1 METPLA
7 GVRIVLTGVS
17 RGVGLAAARLLLDNG
32 AELIGV
38 ARDADRL
45 ELATSELQERAPGQF
60 VGVCADVSANGA
72 PAEIADAVA
81 KRWDALDVMIHNAGV
96 MLHHEGGLM
105 SEPEGILE
113 QSLNINLMAPLALSR
128 AVLPLLLKGT
138 EPRILNVGS
147 GAGSFEG
154 MKEPGIAS
162 YRLSKW
168 ALHGMTMLQAQEL
181 EGQVAVHGF
190 DPGWIRTD
198 LGGPNAPGTPE
209 EAAAGML
216 AAVRMGPERSGLFV
230 KDGGEIPW

>member
-32 AELIGV
+32 ADVVGV
-38 ARDADRL
+38 ARDAARL
-45 ELATSELQERAPGQF
+45 ADATAELGQRAPGRF
-60 VGVCADVSANGA
+60 AAVCVEVTDRTAASQ
-72 PAEIADAVA
+72 IADAVA
-81 KRWDALDVMIHNAGV
+81 ERWAAVDVVIHNAGV

-105 SEPEGILE
+105 SEPEGILS
-113 QSLNINLMAPLALSR
+113 QTLDINLVAPLTLSR
-128 AVLPLLLKGT
+128 ALLPLLLEGVH
-138 EPRILNVGS
+138 PRILNVGS
-147 GAGSFEG
+147 GAGTFDG

-181 EGQVAVHGF
+181 EGKVAVHAF

-198 LGGPNAPGTPE
+198 LGGPQAPGTPE
-209 EAAAGML
+209 EAAAGL
-216 AAVRMGPERSGLFV
+216 LQAVLMPTSNTGLFV
-230 KDGGEIPW
+230 KDGNEIPW